1 VVTSALFNSE
11 TNWFVLL
18 VDHNLPRRGSQTNQ
32 FVYTGGV
39 DKAQASRRRL
49 LDAAAVEFAAHG
61 IAGARVDRIST
72 EAKVSKAQ
80 MYAYYG
86 SKEGLFDAVLAGHV
100 EGILDAVPL
109 TPGDLPGYAVRLYDA
124 YLAHPQLVR
133 LASWARLER
142 TPTGHLFTEADETPK
157 IQAIAQAQDA
167 GHIDPALPPADVH
180 SMVISL
186 AMTWSPSSLTYT
198 AAATDHA
205 SDHDRRRTSLAAA
218 VRRAFAP

>member
-1 VVTSALFNSE
+1 
-11 TNWFVLL
+11 
-18 VDHNLPRRGSQTNQ
+18 
-32 FVYTGGV
+32 V

-61 IAGARVDRIST
+61 IAGGRVDRISA

-80 MYAYYG
+80 LYAYYR
-86 SKEGLFDAVLAGHV
+86 SKEGLFDAVLADHV
-100 EGILDAVPL
+100 EGIIDAIPL
-109 TPGDLPGYAVRLYDA
+109 TAGDLPGYAVRLYDA
-124 YLAHPQLVR
+124 YLARPQLVR

-142 TPTGHLFTEADETPK
+142 TPAGHLFTEADEAPK

-186 AMTWSPSSLTYT
+186 AMTWSPNSLTYT
-198 AAATDHA
+198 AAATDHDG
-205 SDHDRRRTSLAAA
+205 DHDRRRTSLAAA